1 MQITFQRAFKRC
13 LGAGLALAALVIA
26 ALPARAELKVSTF
39 TLANGMQVVVIPDHR
54 VPVVTHMVWYRC
66 GAADDP
72 WGTSGIAHFLEHLM
86 FKSTGKIKS
95 GEFSQIITKLGGRD
109 NAATTH
115 DTTSYFQRVAKEH
128 LRTVMGLEAD
138 RMVNLRLLEEEV
150 KTERNVILE
159 ERRSSV
165 DGNPL
170 SLLSEQMLASLYQN
184 HPYHRPQLGWEH
196 EMKELSLKDAAAFYK
211 RFYAPNNAVLVVA
224 GDVTPEEVRPL
235 AEASYGRNKANK
247 AIGRAPRIQEPPAIA
262 ARRVRLED
270 ARAGAPLLLRY
281 YLAPTYTSGKPGE
294 AESLELLSWIVG
306 GDDTSRMY
314 RRLVDTN
321 VAATAGTNYESTILD
336 RGRFAAVIL
345 PIPGGSMEKAEAE
358 LDAIIAEVRQ
368 NGVTQDELDKAKSA
382 LEAQRVFD
390 LDNQSTLANR
400 YGLAIA
406 LGRTV
411 ADIEALPAR
420 MQAITLDDI
429 KRAAA
434 AYLTP
439 QLSVTGVLVPPPAP
453 PPPPQAPS
461 PNAAKK

>member
-1 MQITFQRAFKRC
+1 
-13 LGAGLALAALVIA
+13 
-26 ALPARAELKVSTF
+26 
-39 TLANGMQVVVIPDHR
+39 
-54 VPVVTHMVWYRC
+54 
-66 GAADDP
+66 
-72 WGTSGIAHFLEHLM
+72 
-86 FKSTGKIKS
+86 
-95 GEFSQIITKLGGRD
+95 
-109 NAATTH
+109 
-115 DTTSYFQRVAKEH
+115 
-128 LRTVMGLEAD
+128 
-138 RMVNLRLLEEEV
+138 MVNLRLLEDEV
-150 KTERNVILE
+150 RTERNVVLE

-184 HPYHRPQLGWEH
+184 HPYHRPALGWEH
-196 EMKELSLKDAAAFYK
+196 EVTELSLKDASAFYK

-235 AEASYGRNKANK
+235 AEATYGRNRANK
-247 AIGRAPRIQEPPAIA
+247 AVGRATRLKEPPAVS

-270 ARAGAPLLLRY
+270 ARTGAPLLLRY
-281 YLAPTYTSGKPGE
+281 YLVPTYTSGKPGE
-294 AESLELLSWIVG
+294 AESLELLSWIIG

-321 VAATAGTNYESTILD
+321 AAATAGTNYESTILD
-336 RGRFAAVIL
+336 RGRLAVVVL

-358 LDAIIAEVRQ
+358 IDAIIAEVRDK
-368 NGVTQDELDKAKSA
+368 GVTQEELDKAKFA

-400 YGLAIA
+400 YGQAIA

-420 MQAITLDDI
+420 MQAITVDDI
-429 KRAAA
+429 KRVAAA
-434 AYLTP
+434 HLVP

-453 PPPPQAPS
+453 PPPPQAQS
-461 PNAAKK
+461 PKAAKK